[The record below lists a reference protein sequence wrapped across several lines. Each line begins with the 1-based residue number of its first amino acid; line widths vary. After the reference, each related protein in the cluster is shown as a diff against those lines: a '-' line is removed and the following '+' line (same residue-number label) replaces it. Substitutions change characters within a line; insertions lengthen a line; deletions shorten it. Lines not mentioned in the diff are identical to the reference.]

1 MDRIKNY
8 ARSSQ
13 SGSTSP
19 KGNVS
24 NPYTQEEYDEII
36 ESGSPWTGGYVE
48 GKGYVAPDTYI
59 TGSYGWFSWDE
70 FWSENSYPWSIPDCS
85 GSSSSSGGGSSNGS
99 SNNGG
104 SDITHGP
111 IGGSHSGGGSS
122 GVQTPSSSNIDKAFP
137 EPSRHQS
144 TGSCVRVVSVRLAT
158 TSVSTLSKFTAVAY
172 DRNGNM
178 IPSTKINGFFLE
190 RDINYAEATMS
201 GHNKAILV
209 GDYAIVPRF
218 AENQEFDWYL
228 TAVPGRAGIAI
239 HAGNNYWNSKG
250 CLLPGVSFSFD
261 ESKKEYHVWQ
271 SGDMLRKLS
280 DLFNEYGHQNIRIII
295 SEDF

>member
-19 KGNVS
+19 KGSVS

-104 SDITHGP
+104 SDITHGS

-172 DRNGNM
+172 DKNGDM
-178 IPSTKINGFFLE
+178 IPSTQLNGFFLE

-201 GHNKAILV
+201 GHNKAILA

-218 AENQEFDWYL
+218 AENQKFDWYL

-239 HAGNNYWNSKG
+239 HVGNTYGDSTG
-250 CLLPGVSFSFD
+250 CLLPGGAFLYDKNKNEYSVKYSKVCFD
-261 ESKKEYHVWQ
+261 
-271 SGDMLRKLS
+271 KLS
-280 DLFNEYGHQNIRIII
+280 NLFKEYGHQNIRIII